1 MTKRNLIV
9 MQKWQIV
16 KMVANQTVYI
26 LRGESLVLIPI
37 PVKTIIKPLGAKTDP
52 ISTSIKAAN
61 NSVIKAVPG
70 FFKM

>member
-26 LRGESLVLIPI
+26 LRG
-37 PVKTIIKPLGAKTDP
+37 KPSSDP
-52 ISTSIKAAN
+52 NPCK
-61 NSVIKAVPG
+61 KQ
-70 FFKM
+70 